1 MKRRWGRRRTC
12 FGLKRSDGSP
22 IPPPPPSGIRA
33 KSLLYEEMAAAKEW
47 GLTPDE
53 WYGKPREARAMM
65 VAYERLRIAIDHM
78 FAEEQ
83 RRKAGG

>member
-1 MKRRWGRRRTC
+1 
-12 FGLKRSDGSP
+12 
-22 IPPPPPSGIRA
+22 
-33 KSLLYEEMAAAKEW
+33 MAAAKEW